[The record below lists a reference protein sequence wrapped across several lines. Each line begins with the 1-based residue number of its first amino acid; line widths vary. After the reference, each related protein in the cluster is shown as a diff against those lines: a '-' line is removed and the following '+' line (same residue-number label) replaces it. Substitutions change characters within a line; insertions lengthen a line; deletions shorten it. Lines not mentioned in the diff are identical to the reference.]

1 MVKLKEQIGDIITLG
16 VENREDV
23 IYKGYMMAQNGKD
36 TEFTSKLSLNIGY
49 SELMDKLTFKDET
62 SYEDENSNK
71 FTSNA
76 IYKYTKIEK
85 ENLMQILGEDGY
97 INIINKSGEIIST
110 LNKDNLSYNYEGEIA
125 NIVFETSKPISE
137 GILEIE
143 NGRAIKSAEYSGS
156 QINNFTKYNV
166 GLKVS
171 AQKDGQDI
179 INGTYASQILLENQI
194 TEANLTLSE
203 DRLGTVAVNE
213 GIEIRVTLKT
223 TDARNMLYK
232 NPVLEIVFPSY
243 ITNVKVDN
251 VKLVYEKELKIK
263 EAIISK
269 NASRKHRT

>member
-1 MVKLKEQIGDIITLG
+1 MI
-16 VENREDV
+16 N
-23 IYKGYMMAQNGKD
+23 QNGKN

-62 SYEDENSNK
+62 SYEDENANK

-97 INIINKSGEIIST
+97 INILNKSGEIIST
-110 LNKDNLSYNYEGEIA
+110 LNKDNLSYNYEEEMA
-125 NIVFETSKPISE
+125 NIVFETSKPVAE

-143 NGRAIKSAEYSGS
+143 NVRAIKPLEYSKE
-156 QINNFTKYNV
+156 QIENFTKYNV

-171 AQKDGQDI
+171 AQKDGKNI
-179 INGTYASQILLENQI
+179 INGIQVKQIALEKQV
-194 TEANLTLSE
+194 TESYLTLSE
-203 DRLGTVAVNE
+203 ESLGTVAVNE
-213 GIEIRVTLKT
+213 GVEIRVTLKT

-243 ITNVKVDN
+243 ITNVKVEN

-263 EAIISK
+263 EAVIGK
-269 NASRKHRT
+269 NASRKHST